1 MKKITLLLM
10 LFVTSLLTSQNT
22 VSVDA
27 SKTWK
32 SYVAAFNVSDGNFAF
47 DFPYDFPKNKST
59 FSGNVLTMQP
69 NFLIWAENA
78 ASWNADWFSASET
91 PNKAVEVSG
100 FVEDNSL
107 AGSDLTFSG
116 NLDSYTIASGYTVK
130 AFIKALDPGNGYAT
144 VTNKT
149 FTLTDAV
156 STFSVSASASELLAG
171 HIIQYGFSVTG
182 LIANPTEESNLGSVV
197 VSNPANSSQTATYDL
212 LESFNGT
219 GLQGGFGD
227 ATPVYDADPT
237 DANTQVVKITNTNGA
252 NWQGTDVTL
261 TTPYTLTAATQ
272 LSMQLDVYST
282 TAITIAPKAQ
292 GGVDGAPNA
301 VTSVSHTG
309 SGWETL
315 TFTFDQTLDNQGP
328 ANGDYSDFALHTNWD
343 TSANGYG
350 TPDGRVFYIK
360 NLKGLP
366 ITLPEDPAPTDA
378 PTTPPTRD
386 AADVISLFSD
396 AYTDKPNVT
405 FGTDWDE
412 ADISDVTAA
421 GNNIKKVSF
430 ASGADANFVAL
441 DFASSKIDLT
451 SFTHFHID
459 IWTETETLDKSFNHK
474 FSNHATDKETS
485 AIQFSTRN
493 TSSPSLPNPNPGGWI
508 SYDIPL
514 SSWIAAAPNGI
525 TLRDNIAQYLITS
538 NLGVVYVDNIYI
550 YKDGSG
556 TGNTGD
562 NASGDIINW
571 TFDEAASINVFNKI
585 ADAAADTNAA
595 VNFNETGNGTGA
607 LEIIGVNS
615 AGGAGK
621 NYSYRYQN
629 ENFDFKGNSE
639 FNISFDVKFVGNYVG
654 AAFHTG
660 IQVPNTT
667 SGAGVKQINKFDL
680 QSQIN
685 NSTWSNI
692 EFNVSDNDFNGSN
705 GLFIF
710 DFIIA
715 AGADVNAGGT
725 VLIDNFKIS
734 GLTTASVDNN
744 KLLGF
749 SMFPNPAKTQLQISA
764 KETITKAD
772 VFNVLGRKVKSFTVN
787 NTSTS
792 LDISELS
799 KGIYLIKYESAGRV
813 GTAKFIKE

>member
-32 SYVAAFNVSDGNFAF
+32 SYVAAFNVSDGNYAF
-47 DFPYDFPKNKST
+47 GFDYDFAKNKST
-59 FSGNVLTMQP
+59 FTGNVLTMQP
-69 NFLIWAENA
+69 NFAIWADNA
-78 ASWNADWFSASET
+78 ASWDAGWFSASET
-91 PNKAVEVSG
+91 PNKTVEVSG

-130 AFIKALDPGNGYAT
+130 AFIKALDPGNNYAT

-182 LIANPTEESNLGSVV
+182 LIANPAEESNLGSVV

-212 LESFNGT
+212 LETFDET
-219 GLQGGFGD
+219 GLEGAFGGTS
-227 ATPVYDADPT
+227 AVYDADPT
-237 DANTQVVKITNTNGA
+237 DANTQVVKITSTNGSGEV
-252 NWQGTDVTL
+252 WQGTDVTL

-343 TSANGYG
+343 TSANGFG

-366 ITLPEDPAPTDA
+366 TTLPEDPAPTDA

-396 AYTDKPNVT
+396 AYDDITFDE
-405 FGTDWDE
+405 FGTTWDSAE
-412 ADISDVTAA
+412 YTDETIA
-421 GNNIKKVSF
+421 GNNVKKVSF
-430 ASGADANFVAL
+430 ASGQNATFLAL
-441 DFASSKIDLT
+441 DFT
-451 SFTHFHID
+451 SNRINATDFTHLHID

-474 FSNHATDKETS
+474 LSIHANEAAGETS
-485 AIQFSTRN
+485 AIEFSTTN
-493 TSSPSLPNPNPGGWI
+493 ASSPALPNPNPGDWI

-514 SSWIAAAPNGI
+514 SSFTIAGGG
-525 TLRDNIAQYLITS
+525 TLSRDKVGQYLITS

-550 YKDGSG
+550 YRDG
-556 TGNTGD
+556 
-562 NASGDIINW
+562 
-571 TFDEAASINVFNKI
+571 
-585 ADAAADTNAA
+585 
-595 VNFNETGNGTGA
+595 
-607 LEIIGVNS
+607 
-615 AGGAGK
+615 
-621 NYSYRYQN
+621 
-629 ENFDFKGNSE
+629 
-639 FNISFDVKFVGNYVG
+639 
-654 AAFHTG
+654 
-660 IQVPNTT
+660 
-667 SGAGVKQINKFDL
+667 
-680 QSQIN
+680 
-685 NSTWSNI
+685 
-692 EFNVSDNDFNGSN
+692 
-705 GLFIF
+705 
-710 DFIIA
+710 
-715 AGADVNAGGT
+715 
-725 VLIDNFKIS
+725 
-734 GLTTASVDNN
+734 TASVDNN

-772 VFNVLGRKVKSFTVN
+772 VFNVLGRNVKSFTVN